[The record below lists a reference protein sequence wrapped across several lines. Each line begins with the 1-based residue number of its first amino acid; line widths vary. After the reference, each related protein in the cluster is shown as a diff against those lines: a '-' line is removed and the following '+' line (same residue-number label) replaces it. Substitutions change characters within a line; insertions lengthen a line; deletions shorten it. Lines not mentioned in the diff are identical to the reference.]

1 MKCDIIILFE
11 FACVFIYF
19 YFISIILLLLFFF
32 KTNGKINI
40 YGI

>member
-19 YFISIILLLLFFF
+19 YFISIILLLLFF